1 MTCTIYILAPK
12 FMNSDT
18 ESKDDADYD
27 AAISQVSD
35 FFEYMRKNRK
45 SVPDEERIANK
56 DKFIKTVEELS
67 NTYKIDVDLEEFS
80 KGYVAH
86 IYLDYGCYN
95 GYIKKLLA
103 MLFILADDI
112 SFLDGK
118 KEDADMLFSFTYHT
132 SYFPKRQRN
141 NRFLIMYP
149 MATQLSSHL
158 FDFPDTVW
166 NF

>member
-1 MTCTIYILAPK
+1 
-12 FMNSDT
+12 
-18 ESKDDADYD
+18 
-27 AAISQVSD
+27 
-35 FFEYMRKNRK
+35 MRKNRK

-80 KGYVAH
+80 EGYVAH

-112 SFLDGK
+112 SFLDGS
-118 KEDADMLFSFTYHT
+118 KENADMLFSFTYHT
-132 SYFPKRQRN
+132 HHIFLN
-141 NRFLIMYP
+141 NRE
-149 MATQLSSHL
+149 TT
-158 FDFPDTVW
+158 DFS
-166 NF
+166 

>member
-1 MTCTIYILAPK
+1 MEERKIIFSKRFKKYK

-45 SVPDEERIANK
+45 SVPDEEIIANK

-67 NTYKIDVDLEEFS
+67 NTYKIDVDLEKFS
-80 KGYVAH
+80 EGYVAH

-132 SYFPKRQRN
+132 HHIFLN
-141 NRFLIMYP
+141 NRE
-149 MATQLSSHL
+149 TT
-158 FDFPDTVW
+158 DFS
-166 NF
+166 

>member
-1 MTCTIYILAPK
+1 MEERKIIFSKRFKKYK

-35 FFEYMRKNRK
+35 FFECMRKNRK

-80 KGYVAH
+80 EGYVAH
-86 IYLDYGCYN
+86 IYLDYDCYN

-103 MLFILADDI
+103 MLFILA
-112 SFLDGK
+112 
-118 KEDADMLFSFTYHT
+118 
-132 SYFPKRQRN
+132 
-141 NRFLIMYP
+141 
-149 MATQLSSHL
+149 
-158 FDFPDTVW
+158 TV
-166 NF
+166 

>member
-1 MTCTIYILAPK
+1 MEERKIIFSKRFKKCK

-45 SVPDEERIANK
+45 SVPAEERIANK

-80 KGYVAH
+80 EGYIAH
-86 IYLDYGCYN
+86 IYLNYGCYS
-95 GYIKKLLA
+95 GYIKKLLS

-112 SFLDGK
+112 SFLDGN
-118 KEDADMLFSFTYHT
+118 KENADMLFSFTYHT
-132 SYFPKRQRN
+132 HHIFLN
-141 NRFLIMYP
+141 NREI
-149 MATQLSSHL
+149 T
-158 FDFPDTVW
+158 DFS
-166 NF
+166 

>member
-1 MTCTIYILAPK
+1 MEERKIIFSKRFKKYK

-67 NTYKIDVDLEEFS
+67 NAYKIDVDLEEFS
-80 KGYVAH
+80 EGYVARQP
-86 IYLDYGCYN
+86 
-95 GYIKKLLA
+95 IKFCVNNNPSSNNKT
-103 MLFILADDI
+103 ADCGVIRLSDLPRVNF
-112 SFLDGK
+112 SFLSA
-118 KEDADMLFSFTYHT
+118 ECYA
-132 SYFPKRQRN
+132 
-141 NRFLIMYP
+141 RF
-149 MATQLSSHL
+149 A
-158 FDFPDTVW
+158 
-166 NF
+166 

>member
-1 MTCTIYILAPK
+1 MEERKIIFSKRFKKYK
-12 FMNSDT
+12 FRNSDT
-18 ESKDDADYD
+18 ESKDDADYN

-56 DKFIKTVEELS
+56 DKFIKTVEE
-67 NTYKIDVDLEEFS
+67 FS
-80 KGYVAH
+80 EDYVAH

-112 SFLDGK
+112 SFLDSK

-132 SYFPKRQRN
+132 HHIFLN
-141 NRFLIMYP
+141 NRE
-149 MATQLSSHL
+149 TT
-158 FDFPDTVW
+158 DFS
-166 NF
+166 

>member
-1 MTCTIYILAPK
+1 MEERKIIFSKRFKKYK

-80 KGYVAH
+80 KGYVA
-86 IYLDYGCYN
+86 
-95 GYIKKLLA
+95 

-132 SYFPKRQRN
+132 HHI
-141 NRFLIMYP
+141 FLKDRE
-149 MATQLSSHL
+149 TT
-158 FDFPDTVW
+158 DFS
-166 NF
+166 

>member
-1 MTCTIYILAPK
+1 MEERKIIFSKRFKKYK
-12 FMNSDT
+12 FRNSDT
-18 ESKDDADYD
+18 ESKDDADYN

-56 DKFIKTVEELS
+56 DKFIKTVEE
-67 NTYKIDVDLEEFS
+67 FS
-80 KGYVAH
+80 EDYVAH

-112 SFLDGK
+112 SFLDSK

-132 SYFPKRQRN
+132 HHI
-141 NRFLIMYP
+141 FLKDRE
-149 MATQLSSHL
+149 AT
-158 FDFPDTVW
+158 DFS
-166 NF
+166 

>member
-1 MTCTIYILAPK
+1 MAKDKSQPKSQVKQSPKKLRGKKEWKEERKIIFSKRFKKYK

-80 KGYVAH
+80 EGYVAH
-86 IYLDYGCYN
+86 I
-95 GYIKKLLA
+95 
-103 MLFILADDI
+103 
-112 SFLDGK
+112 
-118 KEDADMLFSFTYHT
+118 
-132 SYFPKRQRN
+132 
-141 NRFLIMYP
+141 
-149 MATQLSSHL
+149 
-158 FDFPDTVW
+158 
-166 NF
+166 

>member
-1 MTCTIYILAPK
+1 MEERKMIFSKRFKKYK

-80 KGYVAH
+80 EFYVARH
-86 IYLDYGCYN
+86 P
-95 GYIKKLLA
+95 IKFCVNNNPSSNNKT
-103 MLFILADDI
+103 ADCGVIRLSDLPRVNF
-112 SFLDGK
+112 SFLSA
-118 KEDADMLFSFTYHT
+118 ECYA
-132 SYFPKRQRN
+132 
-141 NRFLIMYP
+141 RF
-149 MATQLSSHL
+149 A
-158 FDFPDTVW
+158 
-166 NF
+166 